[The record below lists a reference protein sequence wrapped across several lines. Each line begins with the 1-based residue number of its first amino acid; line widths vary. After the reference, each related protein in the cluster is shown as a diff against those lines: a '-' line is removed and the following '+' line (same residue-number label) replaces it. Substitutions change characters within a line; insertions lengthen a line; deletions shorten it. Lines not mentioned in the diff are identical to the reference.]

1 MGEAARRRTRI
12 DEFLAWDGEDDRRY
26 ELVGGEIVAMAP
38 PSNAHAVIVANV
50 VGAIRLG
57 LRAPCRVL
65 SEVGIV
71 VPLREDSFYQAD
83 VAIVCGPFSPDSRG
97 IGDPVVILE
106 VLSTST
112 AGRDRGVKLADY
124 RLIGSVRDIV
134 LIASDRMRVE
144 HWRRIGQEWTVA
156 NLRESDRIA
165 LPSVGSEIA
174 VAALYDGLEL
184 SRSG

>member
-71 VPLREDSFYQAD
+71 VPLREDSFYQ
-83 VAIVCGPFSPDSRG
+83 PTSPSC
-97 IGDPVVILE
+97 
-106 VLSTST
+106 
-112 AGRDRGVKLADY
+112 
-124 RLIGSVRDIV
+124 
-134 LIASDRMRVE
+134 
-144 HWRRIGQEWTVA
+144 
-156 NLRESDRIA
+156 
-165 LPSVGSEIA
+165 
-174 VAALYDGLEL
+174 AALFLPIRAG
-184 SRSG
+184 